1 MEKVLSILLIFV
13 IYCIGC
19 TPERPKP
26 DFDTQSILSIQII
39 NIIGPAIGS
48 TRSLS
53 SPRDIAVNRVKE
65 IFIADYGNDRIIKLD
80 STFSFINEFGGFGAS
95 VYSLSGPVSIA
106 IDNVSNLYLI
116 DSGNSR
122 VIRFDRRLNFISDEE
137 GYVRS
142 QRYNFGR
149 PSSIKVTERGD
160 IYIGDEGL
168 GACFKLDPFFVYIHE
183 FGTRGSP
190 QEIGYPSDIE
200 YGKDNK
206 VYVADSEFGRVMV
219 YDDFGMFTHSI
230 GERILEKPSA
240 VAVSSRTGIWVT
252 DMETGLLHCF
262 NFRGEE
268 VFRWGGQERH
278 NLVRPTGLFIDDD
291 DTIYIVDSTPGKIYV
306 VKPILGK

>member
-1 MEKVLSILLIFV
+1 MKKISSIVFIVVF
-13 IYCIGC
+13 YCIGC
-19 TPERPKP
+19 APERPKP
-26 DFDTQSILSIQII
+26 AFDTQSILNIQII
-39 NIIGPAIGS
+39 EIIGPTIRP

-53 SPRDIAVNRVKE
+53 SPRDIAVNRIKE

-80 STFSFINEFGGFGAS
+80 STFSFVAEFGGFGAS
-95 VYSLSGPVSIA
+95 DYSLNGPVSIA

-122 VIRFDRRLNFISDEE
+122 VLRFDRRLNFISDER

-142 QRYNFGR
+142 QQYNFIR
-149 PSSIKVTERGD
+149 PSSIKVTKRGD

-206 VYVADSEFGRVMV
+206 VYVADSEFGRIMV
-219 YDDFGMFTHSI
+219 YDDFGMFIHSI
-230 GERILEKPSA
+230 GEQILEKPSA
-240 VAVSSRTGIWVT
+240 VAVSSQTGIWVT

-278 NLVRPTGLFIDDD
+278 YLVKPAGLFIDDD
-291 DTIYIVDSTPGKIYV
+291 DTIYIVDSTTGKIYV
-306 VKPILGK
+306 VKPILRK